1 MKKVLITGGTGLFAI
16 NYAIRFKNKYK
27 VYLIQNKKRIS
38 LVKNN
43 ITLLNTDINNQKNLN
58 NLINKIKPDILIHAA
73 SNTNLEDC
81 ELNKNKSF
89 KSNYLLTKTIVKACK
104 KYKVYL
110 VFLSTDQ
117 LFKGDKSYYG
127 EKSKVNPQNYYSKL
141 KLLSE
146 YFIKKNLKNFLI
158 IRTNFFGWGTRY
170 RNSFSDNVI
179 FNLKKKKYIHIL
191 NDVYFNPISLTYLC
205 RVINR
210 LIFLNKNGIFNISS
224 SQKFTKFIL
233 ANMIA
238 YKFRLKTKYI
248 KPILLTNLNTNVVR
262 PKDMSLKNNKIKKYC
277 TIPKLSQQL
286 NELYKEYKN
295 NGFLKY
301 KNIKING

>member
-1 MKKVLITGGTGLFAI
+1 MKKVLITGGSGLFAI
-16 NYAIRFKNKYK
+16 NYAIRFQDKYK
-27 VYLIQNKKRIS
+27 IYLIQNKKKIS

-43 ITLLNTDINNQKNLN
+43 ITLLNTDINNQKNLDK
-58 NLINKIKPDILIHAA
+58 LINKIKPNILIHAA
-73 SNTNLEDC
+73 SNTSLEDC
-81 ELNKNKSF
+81 ELNKNKTF
-89 KSNYLLTKTIVKACK
+89 KSNYLLTKKIVNACK
-104 KYKVYL
+104 KYRVYL

-127 EKSKVNPQNYYSKL
+127 EKSRVNPQNYYSKL
-141 KLLSE
+141 KFLSE
-146 YFIKKNLKNFLI
+146 YYIKNNLKKFLI
-158 IRTNFFGWGTRY
+158 IRTNFFGWGTKY

-191 NDVYFNPISLTYLC
+191 KDVYFNPISLTYLC
-205 RVINR
+205 RTINR
-210 LIFLNKNGIFNISS
+210 LIFLNKNGVFNIAS

-277 TIPKLSQQL
+277 KIPKLSHQL

-295 NGFLKY
+295 NDFLKY